1 MLLQENSFNDEGS
14 NKPIFVPRPSFT
26 QQGVYDALYR
36 LCWDENRFIGPWF
49 EIRCGRC
56 SLDIV
61 FYAKNGEKICYEIDC
76 DDYHDKVKDKN
87 RDFYLKKLWDGKS
100 IEWIV
105 LGLMHSASIQQQIC
119 YTNTYWYCSAFGQDL
134 LLSISLQVFTKKIYT
149 KEPLFEVL

>member
-36 LCWDENRFIGPWF
+36 LCWDENRFIGPGF

-87 RDFYLKKLWDGKS
+87 RDFYLKKALGWKIYRVDCA
-100 IEWIV
+100 WIDA
-105 LGLMHSASIQQQIC
+105 LGFDTTA
-119 YTNTYWYCSAFGQDL
+119 DL
-134 LLSISLQVFTKKIYT
+134 LHEHLL
-149 KEPLFEVL
+149 VLLGIWSGPVTFDITTSFHEEDLH